1 MFYITKNREEKNY
14 KQYFEERGRTLFEY
28 LDRFEEAGKTT
39 EAIKELVNALD
50 NEDFLKYFRET
61 LSYDNQCGVSHS
73 LKQLVEE
80 PDYFIESLIRNLNY
94 NIQEI
99 YKTNNNSAILSINGQ
114 YYSSENIDG
123 LVKFKRLDGVQTFQG
138 MEFDFS
144 DKENTRT
151 LLEIMLDKN
160 SSYHKT
166 EEMSKHQAI
175 KYLTRLVSANVYYLE
190 DNEVYEFIKTFDIND
205 KSYIDR
211 DFLKFSKEANEYI
224 SSIISK
230 IIPYRTDEMLK
241 DLRVLSNNQFIGI
254 EYEKSKTQEQLDEF
268 VNNAEN
274 QYKFPNQVKM
284 DDFMREQLAN
294 NGFRKAKEFDIK
306 EMRKRAGI
314 YKSKEAK
321 RIKAEA
327 KRIYNSFK

>member
-1 MFYITKNREEKNY
+1 WY
-14 KQYFEERGRTLFEY
+14 
-28 LDRFEEAGKTT
+28 
-39 EAIKELVNALD
+39 V
-50 NEDFLKYFRET
+50 
-61 LSYDNQCGVSHS
+61 GVSHS
-73 LKQLVEE
+73 LKQLVEDPE
-80 PDYFIESLIRNLNY
+80 YFIGCLITNLNY

-151 LLEIMLDKN
+151 LIEIMLDKN

-175 KYLTRLVSANVYYLE
+175 KYLSRLVSANVYYLE

-254 EYEKSKTQEQLDEF
+254 EYEKSKTQE
-268 VNNAEN
+268 
-274 QYKFPNQVKM
+274 
-284 DDFMREQLAN
+284 
-294 NGFRKAKEFDIK
+294 
-306 EMRKRAGI
+306 
-314 YKSKEAK
+314 
-321 RIKAEA
+321 
-327 KRIYNSFK
+327 